1 MKLLLTLF
9 CVLTGTAVSC
19 QQPAGKNF
27 PGDTDSAYS
36 YRKTSSGGT
45 GKFYFGREIAA
56 IMDASGSDW
65 LERSSR
71 PQEENTQQIV
81 KSMKLKPNMVVADI
95 GAGTGYYTFRMAKL
109 VTNGKVYAVEI
120 QDELINI
127 LNKKKA
133 ETSADN
139 VEVVRGDTLS
149 VNLPANTIDM
159 AVLVDVYH
167 ELLWPREI
175 IQSVDKSLKSD
186 GKILL
191 VEYRGEDPE
200 VRIRPLHKTTVAQ
213 LTREMLANGF
223 VLERHIDTLPIQHF
237 LLFSRK

>member
-1 MKLLLTLF
+1 MKLLLTLI
-9 CVLTGTAVSC
+9 CVLTFTAVSC

-27 PGDTDSAYS
+27 HANNDSAYS
-36 YRKTSSGGT
+36 YRKASSGGT

-71 PQEENTQQIV
+71 PKEENTEQIV
-81 KSMKLKPNMVVADI
+81 KSMKLKPDMVVADI
-95 GAGTGYYTFRMAKL
+95 GAGTGYYTFRMAKR

-120 QDELINI
+120 QDELINM
-127 LNKKKA
+127 LNKKKT

-149 VNLPANTIDM
+149 VNLPANAIDM

-175 IQSVDKSLKSD
+175 IESVNKSLKSD

-191 VEYRGEDPE
+191 VEYRGEDPQ

-223 VLERHIDTLPIQHF
+223 VLDRQIDTLPIQHF
-237 LLFSRK
+237 LLFRRK

>member
-1 MKLLLTLF
+1 
-9 CVLTGTAVSC
+9 
-19 QQPAGKNF
+19 
-27 PGDTDSAYS
+27 
-36 YRKTSSGGT
+36 
-45 GKFYFGREIAA
+45 
-56 IMDASGSDW
+56 MDASGSDW

-71 PQEENTQQIV
+71 PQEENTEQIV
-81 KSMKLKPNMVVADI
+81 KSMKLKPDMVVADI
-95 GAGTGYYTFRMAKL
+95 GAGTGYYTFRMAKR

-120 QDELINI
+120 QDELINM
-127 LNKKKA
+127 LNKKKT
-133 ETSADN
+133 ETRADN

-149 VNLPANTIDM
+149 VNLPSNTVDM

-175 IQSVDKSLKSD
+175 IESVNKSLKSD

-200 VRIRPLHKTTVAQ
+200 VHIRPLHKTTVAQ

-223 VLERHIDTLPIQHF
+223 VLDRHIDTLPIQHF
-237 LLFSRK
+237 LLFRRK